1 MLDSHSK
8 VGITQIALS
17 IPIVF
22 LAAYILYRN
31 GAQKP
36 RIAWLSFVLFSL
48 IRLAGGIIEIQLE
61 NKPSTR
67 LTIANHILLSIGVVP
82 LVLSFTGLIAI
93 ILGRDFYYKPK
104 LQIFIALSRIASV
117 PAAVHLIV
125 GGVLIGDYTNK
136 NSASLGK
143 HFVQAAY
150 IVLAVTTAIAI
161 SLQVYLWWKKRR
173 LTRNSIIILKALPI
187 AMSFFIVRI
196 AYALVSV
203 YAAGPGS
210 KWNFESVSTSRFA
223 CMALLLEYLIAGV
236 FVYIGLRVSNS
247 DNVYGESD
255 ALPRYEDLDAKTP
268 Q

>member
-1 MLDSHSK
+1 MLH
-8 VGITQIALS
+8 
-17 IPIVF
+17 PISCLHEEV
-22 LAAYILYRN
+22 
-31 GAQKP
+31 
-36 RIAWLSFVLFSL
+36 
-48 IRLAGGIIEIQLE
+48 RLAGGIIEIQLE

-93 ILGRDFYYKPK
+93 MQAPYPQLPNHENHGSQPFRRLGRDFYYKPK

-150 IVLAVTTAIAI
+150 IVLAVTTAIAV

-173 LTRNSIIILKALPI
+173 LTRNSII
-187 AMSFFIVRI
+187 
-196 AYALVSV
+196 VSRR
-203 YAAGPGS
+203 S
-210 KWNFESVSTSRFA
+210 
-223 CMALLLEYLIAGV
+223 L
-236 FVYIGLRVSNS
+236 
-247 DNVYGESD
+247 
-255 ALPRYEDLDAKTP
+255 DL
-268 Q
+268 